1 MRDKFANPD
10 NDPRGPYCAVDL
22 TMPGS
27 KPPLLYEWQGIL
39 PPRGRCWRI
48 TRERGEEMEADG
60 RVIWPKRSRLPRM
73 KRYLADLPDHRNDDV
88 LDASGAATK
97 IQLVLRKALRAIASE
112 IARTP
117 RALGAVEWRDL
128 ERVLREVFESIGFD
142 TRLTRPGRDG
152 GFDLEV
158 SCFEEGRKEVYLVE
172 VKHWKP
178 PSRPGMAIVS
188 RFTEVVIAE
197 RADRGLLLS
206 SSGFTREVIRGR
218 SEVEQQLVRIGSDS
232 KIVTLCQLYVRNGR
246 GAWLSTSALPEILF
260 HGTI

>member
-1 MRDKFANPD
+1 M
-10 NDPRGPYCAVDL
+10 
-22 TMPGS
+22 
-27 KPPLLYEWQGIL
+27 
-39 PPRGRCWRI
+39 
-48 TRERGEEMEADG
+48 
-60 RVIWPKRSRLPRM
+60 
-73 KRYLADLPDHRNDDV
+73 ADLPDHRNDDV